1 MEQPALIKWRNKA
14 AASQREQPDPEQP
27 EGEPSQTE
35 LKES

>member
-14 AASQREQPDPEQP
+14 AASQREQPDSEQP
-27 EGEPSQTE
+27 EGGPSQTE